1 VTVEASTA
9 IAALLAGPTRP
20 ARVLRASATAA
31 YLAVD
36 GIEVIAV
43 VAAGV
48 AAAAA
53 TAMPLVAEPA
63 TVTGS
68 AAEDVMRGN
77 GVTSPPGPGTPGSR

>member
-1 VTVEASTA
+1 MEASTA
-9 IAALLAGPTRP
+9 IAALLADPTRP
-20 ARVLRASATAA
+20 ARVLGASATAA
-31 YLAVD
+31 YPAVD

-43 VAAGV
+43 VAAG
-48 AAAAA
+48 AGRLPLA

-77 GVTSPPGPGTPGSR
+77 GVTSPPGQGTPGSR